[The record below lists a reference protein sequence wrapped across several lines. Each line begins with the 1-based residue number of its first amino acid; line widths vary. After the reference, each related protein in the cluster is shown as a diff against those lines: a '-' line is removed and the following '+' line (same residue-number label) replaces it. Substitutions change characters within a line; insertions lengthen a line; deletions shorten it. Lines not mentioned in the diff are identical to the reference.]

1 MKKKLLLVFVFAS
14 LYLSAQ
20 VFSTGTQNLKDDL
33 SVNLEI
39 DGTTTTLTL
48 NGPANVWFAV
58 GFDNN
63 ATNMFSS
70 SDVFRTD
77 GSTIT
82 DATTAGNQLPPADAS
97 QDWNLVS
104 NTVAGNIRTIIA
116 TRPNNSGDSSDFVF
130 SNSAGSID
138 VIWAFGS
145 STSYAYH
152 GGINRG
158 ATTLGVTLSNKK
170 FDTLDFDIF
179 PNPISSKVK
188 VQLPTSI
195 ESADI
200 AFYDVSGR
208 LLRKEQATIFSN
220 NEYIID
226 ELGSGVYFIKVSAD
240 GKVGSKMIV
249 KR

>member
-1 MKKKLLLVFVFAS
+1 MKKKLLLIFVFAS
-14 LYLSAQ
+14 FCLSAQ
-20 VFSTGTQNLKDDL
+20 VFSTGTQTLKDNL

-48 NGPANVWFAV
+48 NGPANAWFAV
-58 GFDNN
+58 GFDNG

-70 SDVFRTD
+70 TDVFRTD

-82 DATTAGNQLPPADAS
+82 DATTAGNQLPPADSS

-104 NTVAGNIRTIIA
+104 NTVSGSIRTIVA

-138 VIWAFGS
+138 LIWAFGS
-145 STSYAYH
+145 STTYAYH

-179 PNPISSKVK
+179 PNPISDKVK
-188 VQLPTSI
+188 IQLPTSI

-208 LLRKEQATIFSN
+208 LLRKEQATFFSN
-220 NEYIID
+220 NEFTID
-226 ELGSGVYFIKVSAD
+226 ELGSGVYFVKVSTE